1 MAEIGQVG
9 GPANVSKISQI
20 GTENDRILPGV
31 VTSVH
36 VKKKVSFSGVF
47 RSTVAAMY

>member
-9 GPANVSKISQI
+9 GPASVGKISQI

-31 VTSVH
+31 VSMF
-36 VKKKVSFSGVF
+36 KKKGTNWQEFEDVSVQK
-47 RSTVAAMY
+47 M